1 MLMAYLNDGLSAC
14 EESNQTS
21 GRSDFTR
28 STSGTC
34 EEQHSNITLD

>member
-14 EESNQTS
+14 GESNQTS

-28 STSGTC
+28 RTSGTC
-34 EEQHSNITLD
+34 E